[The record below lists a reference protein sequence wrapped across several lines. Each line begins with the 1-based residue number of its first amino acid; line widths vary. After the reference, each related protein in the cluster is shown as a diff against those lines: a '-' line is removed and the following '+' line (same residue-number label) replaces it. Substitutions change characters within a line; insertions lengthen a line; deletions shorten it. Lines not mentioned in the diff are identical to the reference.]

1 MKKRFIFS
9 VLLATSI
16 SFLSTSHSVNA
27 STKLLKVNHSTN
39 LYSSAGKKT
48 TARLTKAITTTY
60 TKSKY
65 FKLGKEKSLL
75 YYLPKYKKWI
85 LADKVSLVKSTKKY
99 QQAKIV
105 LPKNYTRK
113 NLLQAFTQTPS
124 IRFKKACLEGMDK
137 NDFSRI
143 ANLAENKRDDQIKI
157 NLNKLTTKQKRELA
171 DFTLKLINQSRK
183 QLDLP
188 AWKYSPSAQKLADDI
203 AHQYQVHG
211 KSISDQKGH
220 YIQGITTATKANGF
234 TGPLIQD
241 NYVENMGGFLANK
254 TMTMTQ
260 AKKKIYFILKQM
272 IFGFA
277 GNTENQRKDQ
287 SKYLEWQHAASIF
300 NTQGSKHDSDW
311 DYFGLSVSRKGKA
324 YTIHFIC
331 IPSFMVKEYHQGTW
345 K

>member
-9 VLLATSI
+9 AVLTTAI

-27 STKLLKVNHSTN
+27 STKLLKVKHSTN
-39 LYSSAGKKT
+39 LYSSTGKKT
-48 TARLTKAITTTY
+48 SARLTKAITTTY

-65 FKLGKEKSLL
+65 FKLRKEKLLL

-85 LADKVSLVKSTKKY
+85 LASKVSLVKSIKKY
-99 QQAKIV
+99 QKAEII

-113 NLLQAFTQTPS
+113 ELLQAFTRTPS
-124 IRFKKACLEGMDK
+124 VKFKKACLEGMDK
-137 NDFSRI
+137 NNFSRI
-143 ANLAENKRDDQIKI
+143 ANLAENKRDDQTKI
-157 NLNKLTTKQKRELA
+157 NLNKLTIKQKQELT
-171 DFTLKLINQSRK
+171 DFTLKLINQARK

-188 AWKYSPSAQKLADDI
+188 AWHYSSSAQKLAEDI
-203 AHQYQVHG
+203 AKQYTLNN
-211 KSISDQKGH
+211 KSISDQTGH
-220 YIQGITTATKANGF
+220 YIKGITTATKANGF

-241 NYVENMGGFLANK
+241 NYVENMGGFLSNK
-254 TMTMTQ
+254 TITMTQ

-277 GNTENQRKDQ
+277 GNNENQRKDLN
-287 SKYLEWQHAASIF
+287 KYLEWQHAASLF

-311 DYFGLSVSRKGKA
+311 DYFGLSISKKGKA

-331 IPSFMVKEYHQGTW
+331 IPSFMVKEYHHGTW